1 MCEIKRQE
9 IIMKYELVQILI
21 WPCRLI
27 DVKLRTNRQNGS
39 RFVVAKLGKYD
50 TGEFLRSV
58 ILNEGTYNAL
68 ISEMQIRKY
77 HTIERIA
84 IRPQNNVYH
93 ILTWDDVDRG
103 ICTRENLDEVQR
115 DDEGKPIPFNQIVVF
130 ANLDNLKR
138 FTINEVLD
146 KEYIEINSP
155 IVQNYLNFN
164 NRQYFL
170 KQQEEKRRREQ
181 EDYDQMMSDLYDAYE
196 ERKYSNMDMSE
207 EERIMS
213 ALENGNGEL
222 YGF

>member
-1 MCEIKRQE
+1 MQYNI
-9 IIMKYELVQILI
+9 VQIVK

-27 DVKLRTNRQNGS
+27 DVKLRTNRQNNS
-39 RFVVAKLGKYD
+39 KFVVAKLGRYD

-58 ILNEGTYNAL
+58 ILNEVTYNTL

-77 HTIERIA
+77 HTIERI
-84 IRPQNNVYH
+84 ILRPQNNVYH

-103 ICTRENLDEVQR
+103 ICTREHLNEVQR
-115 DDEGKPIPFNQIVVF
+115 NDEGRPISFNQIVVF
-130 ANLDNLKR
+130 ANLDIMNR
-138 FTINEVLD
+138 FTVNEVLD
-146 KEYIEINSP
+146 KEYIEVNSP
-155 IVQNYLNFN
+155 IVQSYLNFN

-196 ERKYSNMDMSE
+196 KRMYSDMNMSE
-207 EERIMS
+207 EDRIMA
-213 ALENGNGEL
+213 ALESGEGEL

>member
-1 MCEIKRQE
+1 MQYHI
-9 IIMKYELVQILI
+9 VQIVK

-27 DVKLRTNRQNGS
+27 DVKLRTNRQNNS
-39 RFVVAKLGKYD
+39 KFVVAKLGRYD

-58 ILNEGTYNAL
+58 ILNEGTYNTL

-84 IRPQNNVYH
+84 LRPQKNVYH

-103 ICTRENLDEVQR
+103 ICTRENLNEVQR
-115 DDEGKPIPFNQIVVF
+115 NNEGKPISFNQIVVF
-130 ANLDNLKR
+130 ANLDNINR
-138 FTINEVLD
+138 FTVNEVLD
-146 KEYIEINSP
+146 KEYIEVNSP

-170 KQQEEKRRREQ
+170 KKQEEKRRREQ

-196 ERKYSNMDMSE
+196 ERRYSDMDMSE

>member
-1 MCEIKRQE
+1 MQYHI
-9 IIMKYELVQILI
+9 VQIVK

-170 KQQEEKRRREQ
+170 KQQEEKRRKEQ

-196 ERKYSNMDMSE
+196 ERRYSDLDMSE

>member
-1 MCEIKRQE
+1 
-9 IIMKYELVQILI
+9 MKYEIVQKLV

-39 RFVVAKLGKYD
+39 KFVVAKLGKYD

-84 IRPQNNVYH
+84 LRPQNNVYH

-103 ICTRENLDEVQR
+103 ICTREHLDEIQR
-115 DDEGKPIPFNQIVVF
+115 DKEGKPIPFNQIVVF
-130 ANLDNLKR
+130 ANLDNLNR

-146 KEYIEINSP
+146 KEYIEVNSP

-170 KQQEEKRRREQ
+170 KQQEEKRRKEQ

-196 ERKYSNMDMSE
+196 ERRYSDMDMSE

>member
-1 MCEIKRQE
+1 MQYNI
-9 IIMKYELVQILI
+9 VQIVK

-39 RFVVAKLGKYD
+39 KFVVAKLGKYN

-84 IRPQNNVYH
+84 IRPQDNVYH

-103 ICTRENLDEVQR
+103 ICTREHLDEVQR
-115 DDEGKPIPFNQIVVF
+115 DKEGKPIPFNQIVVF
-130 ANLDNLKR
+130 ANLDNLNR

>member
-1 MCEIKRQE
+1 MQYHI
-9 IIMKYELVQILI
+9 VQIVK

-84 IRPQNNVYH
+84 IRPQSNVYH

-170 KQQEEKRRREQ
+170 KQQEEKRRKEQ

-196 ERKYSNMDMSE
+196 ERRYSDLDMSE

>member
-1 MCEIKRQE
+1 
-9 IIMKYELVQILI
+9 MKYQIIQKLVY
-21 WPCRLI
+21 PCRLI
-27 DVKLRTNRQNGS
+27 DVKLRTNRQNNS
-39 RFVVAKLGKYD
+39 KFVVAKLGRYD

-58 ILNEGTYNAL
+58 ILNEGTYNTL

-84 IRPQNNVYH
+84 LRPQNNVYH

-103 ICTRENLDEVQR
+103 ICTRENLNEVQR
-115 DDEGKPIPFNQIVVF
+115 NNEGKPISFNQIVVF
-130 ANLDNLKR
+130 ANLDNINR
-138 FTINEVLD
+138 FTVNEVLD
-146 KEYIEINSP
+146 KEYIEVNSP

-170 KQQEEKRRREQ
+170 KKQEEKRRREQ

-196 ERKYSNMDMSE
+196 ERRYSDMDMSE

-213 ALENGNGEL
+213 ALENGNDEL

>member
-1 MCEIKRQE
+1 MCKIKRQE
-9 IIMKYELVQILI
+9 VIMKYEIVQKLV

-39 RFVVAKLGKYD
+39 KFVVAKLGKYN

-170 KQQEEKRRREQ
+170 KQQEEKRRKEQ

-196 ERKYSNMDMSE
+196 ERRYSDLDMSE